1 MKKSILFIL
10 ISCFVMISA
19 NMVQAQL
26 PNLPITP
33 STDTGSGA
41 HWYRI
46 KNHRNVGAGY
56 AAYLKATNTTSN
68 ATQEFPDNSD
78 NFLWCFVGDNTT
90 GFQIYNKAFLTD
102 GARLITNGSGVY
114 AGIRVATSATQWN
127 YSWTFAYGSFY
138 TLRPSDIFD
147 GDGTTPLY
155 LHGQL
160 NTTPTIFYV
169 LSDPGSAW
177 DFEDGS
183 IHIGVDF
190 SLLTDFISTCT
201 TQINA
206 DKGDSQKAT
215 IYANAISIYDAAI
228 ATAQAVV
235 NNSASTQANVTTAIN
250 TLKIARTNYA
260 LAFVALPFTLSQGST
275 MVWYKIINNRRDT
288 QLGGTG
294 YLTYDNSAL
303 SQTAATGSD
312 NQLWAF
318 SGNNT
323 TGINILN
330 KANVTDGAKLINT
343 GSFTISNA
351 TWSGAWKIDTSN
363 GLYGICNANGQY
375 NTAFYPDNFF
385 HGLNTAG
392 ATGGIVYY
400 GIGDSGSLWRFA
412 AAPTGGTTSLD
423 KNNVSKISVFS
434 HDGIISVIG
443 ARGMATIVTMT
454 GATATFDT
462 QKPYNVGGKGIYI
475 VRVNG
480 EVLKVMVK

>member
-1 MKKSILFIL
+1 MKKRFLYVIIACFAILGQG
-10 ISCFVMISA
+10 
-19 NMVQAQL
+19 MVQAQL

-46 KNHRNVGAGY
+46 KSHRNVSSGY
-56 AAYLKATNTTSN
+56 AAYLKASNTTSN
-68 ATQEFPDNSD
+68 VTQEFPDNSD

-102 GARLITNGSGVY
+102 GARLITNGTGVY
-114 AGIRVATSATQWN
+114 AAIKVATSTTQWD

-138 TLRPSDIFD
+138 TLRPGDIFD

-155 LHGQL
+155 LHGSQ
-160 NTTPTIFYV
+160 NASSTIFYT
-169 LSDPGSAW
+169 LGDTGSAW

-190 SLLTDFISTCT
+190 SLLTDLINTCT

-215 IYANAISIYDAAI
+215 LYANAIAIYDAAI
-228 ATAQAVV
+228 AAAQAVV
-235 NNSASTQANVTTAIN
+235 ENTSSTQANVTTAIN

-260 LAFVALPFTLSQGST
+260 LAFVALPFTLSDGSN
-275 MVWYKIINNRRDT
+275 MVWYKIVNYRRDT

-294 YLTYDNSAL
+294 YLTYDNSSL
-303 SQTAATGSD
+303 SQTASTGSD

-318 SGNNT
+318 TGSNT
-323 TGINILN
+323 TGLNIFN
-330 KANVTDGAKLINT
+330 KANLTDGAKLINT

-351 TWSGAWKIDTSN
+351 TWSGAWKIDIMN
-363 GLYGICNANGQY
+363 GYYGICNANGEY
-375 NTAFYPDNFF
+375 DAAFYPNNFF

-392 ATGGIVYY
+392 ASGGIVYY
-400 GIGDSGSLWRFA
+400 GIGDSGSWWSFVA
-412 AAPTGGTTSLD
+412 AGGTTSID
-423 KNNVSKISVFS
+423 KNSASEINIFSHEGVISVS
-434 HDGIISVIG
+434 G
-443 ARGMATIVTMT
+443 AKGMATIISMT

-480 EVLKVMVK
+480 EVYKIMVK